1 MKITIVGKNIEV
13 SDYLRTLTEKKV
25 GKLQRYLKPETEVV
39 VTLSVEKTRHICE
52 VTIPFDGVLIRG
64 EEVTGD
70 MYASIDN
77 VLDKLEKQ
85 ISRHRTK
92 LSRGLRADAFADFSA
107 PAKESLSEPQRR
119 IVRTKRFA
127 YKPMDVEEAAL
138 QMELLGHSF
147 FVFTNA
153 DTDEVNVLY
162 LRKDGNLGLIEP
174 GYTEDDD

>member
-1 MKITIVGKNIEV
+1 MKVNITGKNIEV
-13 SDYLRTLTEKKV
+13 SEYLKSLTEKKV
-25 GKLQRYLKPETEVV
+25 SKLNRYFKPETEVN
-39 VTLSVEKTRHICE
+39 VTLSVERSRHICE
-52 VTIPFDGVLIRG
+52 VTIPFDGGIIRG

-85 ISRHRTK
+85 ISRYRTK
-92 LSRGLRADAFADFSA
+92 LSRSLRAEAEFPAESAENDA
-107 PAKESLSEPQRR
+107 PVRK

-127 YKPMDVEEAAL
+127 YKPMNLDEAAL

-147 FVFTNA
+147 YVFTNA
-153 DTDEVNVLY
+153 ETDKVNVLY

-174 GYTEDDD
+174 GYTEEDD

>member
-1 MKITIVGKNIEV
+1 MKINITGKNIEV
-13 SDYLRTLTEKKV
+13 SNYLRQLTEKKV
-25 GKLQRYLKPETEVV
+25 GKLDRFFKPDTVAY
-39 VTLSVEKTRHICE
+39 VTLSVERNRHICE
-52 VTIPFDGVLIRG
+52 VTIPIDGGVIRG

-85 ISRHRTK
+85 ISRHRTR
-92 LSRGLRADAFADFSA
+92 LERSLRDTAEISFDSA
-107 PAKESLSEPQRR
+107 VDEEEPERL

-127 YKPMDVEEAAL
+127 YKPMSVEEAAL

-147 FVFTNA
+147 YVFTNA
-153 DTDEVNVLY
+153 ETDQVNVLY

>member
-1 MKITIVGKNIEV
+1 MKINIIGKNIEV
-13 SDYLRTLTEKKV
+13 SDYLRELTEKKV
-25 GKLQRYLKPETEVV
+25 GKLNRLFKPGTEAN
-39 VTLSVEKTRHICE
+39 VTLSVERNRHICE
-52 VTIPFDGVLIRG
+52 VTIPIEGGVIRA

-85 ISRHRTK
+85 VGRHRTR
-92 LSRGLRADAFADFSA
+92 LERSLRDTADVPFDS
-107 PAKESLSEPQRR
+107 PVDDDEPERL

-127 YKPMDVEEAAL
+127 YKPMSIEEASL

-147 FVFTNA
+147 YVFTNA
-153 DTDEVNVLY
+153 ETDEVNVLY

>member
-13 SDYLRTLTEKKV
+13 SDYLRSLTEKKV
-25 GKLQRYLKPETEVV
+25 GKLQRYLKPETEVL

-52 VTIPFDGVLIRG
+52 VTIPFDGVTIRG

-92 LSRGLRADAFADFSA
+92 LSRDLRADAFSGAEDADEELLE
-107 PAKESLSEPQRR
+107 PARR

-174 GYTEDDD
+174 GYTDDED